1 MIVGYARVSSVDQNL
16 DRQRVALEAYG
27 IQSIFTDKMSGK
39 DLHRPGFEALKEDVE
54 EGDTLVV
61 VSMDRLS
68 RSLSDLLATVN
79 YFSGKGVTIRFLK
92 ENIEITPGNASP
104 ISKLL
109 LGVMGAVAEF
119 ERNLIRERQREGIE
133 LAKKRG
139 VYKGRTPVQIEK
151 IAAVEQKRAEG
162 LSVLRACK
170 LVGIGRTTYYAK
182 RDEIFEEEEKANE
195 RKES

>member
-1 MIVGYARVSSVDQNL
+1 MIIGYARVSSVDQNL
-16 DRQRVALEAYG
+16 DRQRVALEAQG
-27 IQSIFTDKMSGK
+27 IQQIFTDKMSGK
-39 DLHRPGFEALKEDVE
+39 DLHRPGFESLKDGIN

-68 RSLSDLLATVN
+68 RSLNDLLSTVN
-79 YFSGKGVTIRFLK
+79 YFSQKGVTIKFLK

-109 LGVMGAVAEF
+109 LGIMGAVAEF

-139 VYKGRTPVQIEK
+139 VYKGRVPVQIEK
-151 IAAVEQKRAEG
+151 IAEVEQKIAEG
-162 LSVLRACK
+162 LSVLKACK
-170 LVGIGRTTYYAK
+170 LVGIGRTTFYQK
-182 RDEIFEEEEKANE
+182 RNEFYEQEE
-195 RKES
+195 R